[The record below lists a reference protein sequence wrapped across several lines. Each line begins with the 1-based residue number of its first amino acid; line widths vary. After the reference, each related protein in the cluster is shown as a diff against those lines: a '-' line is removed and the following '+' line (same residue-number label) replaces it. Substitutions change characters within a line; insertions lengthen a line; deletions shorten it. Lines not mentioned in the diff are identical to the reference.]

1 MDPKILSDSF
11 DYTIRF
17 TAGEYKKHQRLCYLG
32 AVMAQF
38 LTQSYFCEEADSQL
52 SYGQALHEITHFIQ
66 AGEGHAKAWEALAK
80 ELQPVYARAQQQ
92 LPSKG

>member
-1 MDPKILSDSF
+1 MDSKSLSDSF

-38 LTQSYFCEEADSQL
+38 LTQSYFCEEADTQL
-52 SYGQALHEITHFIQ
+52 SYAQALHEITHFIES
-66 AGEGHAKAWEALAK
+66 GHGHAKAWEALAK
-80 ELQPVYARAQQQ
+80 ELQPVYERAQQQ
-92 LPSKG
+92 PLRKG